1 MAYTI
6 NRTNGAVLATVADG
20 TIDNST
26 DITLIGKNYSG
37 YGEILN
43 ENFVKLMENFAS
55 SSSPASPLA
64 GQLWWD
70 LSNNSLKVYTGSGFK
85 IISGS
90 TASATQPSGA
100 TLGDLWF
107 DTVNSQLRVFNGT
120 SWTLIGPSFTAGTGV
135 SGAVITT
142 VLDNTG
148 ASHVVVQFF
157 VNEAIVAII
166 SKDSTFTP
174 QTSIPGFSTISP
186 GIQVSNAVAGAGFT
200 GTASNADLLDSL
212 NSTQFMRS
220 DANTSTTGTLRVQND
235 AGVFVGA
242 DSDLNINIS
251 GSDAVVYNSQS
262 NGNIFFRVN
271 RSTGGPTTVLTIEG
285 STGYLRTT
293 TPTPGD
299 NSTRIATTAYVDGIS
314 TVPGS
319 GFLKADGT
327 TDLAG
332 NLIPDVTLT
341 RSLGSTSRRY
351 AEVWA
356 TNFIG
361 RSLESL
367 YADLAERFE
376 ADGSYEPG
384 TVVELGG
391 EKEITAVADELS
403 DRVFGVISTN
413 PGFLLNGSA
422 GKDNTH
428 PAVALNG
435 RVPVKVIGKINR
447 GDRLVS
453 AGNGIARAAKAGE
466 ANSFN
471 VIGRSLENK
480 TTDGIS
486 TVNAVVKMQ

>member
-6 NRTNGAVLATVADG
+6 NKTNGGVLTTVADG

-26 DITLIGKNYSG
+26 DLTLIGKNYSG

-55 SSSPASPLA
+55 SSQPASPLA

-90 TASATQPSGA
+90 TASASQPANA

-107 DTVNSQLRVFNGT
+107 DTVNGQLRVYNGA

-135 SGAVITT
+135 SGAVIAT

-148 ASHVVVQFF
+148 ASHVIVQFF
-157 VNEAIVAII
+157 VNESIVAII

-174 QTSIPGFSTISP
+174 QNSITGFATINP
-186 GIQVSNAVAGAGFT
+186 GIQVSSAVVGAGFT
-200 GTASNADLLDSL
+200 GTATNANLLDDL
-212 NSTQFMRS
+212 NSTQFVRS
-220 DANTSTTGTLRVQND
+220 DANASMSGTLLVAND
-235 AGVFVGA
+235 SGITVGQ
-242 DSDLNINIS
+242 DSDLRLNVS
-251 GSDAVVYNSQS
+251 GSDVYINNNTSD
-262 NGNIFFRVN
+262 GNIFLRVN
-271 RSTGGPTTVLTIEG
+271 KPTGGVTTALTIDG
-285 STGYLRTT
+285 TTGFVFTT
-293 TPTPGD
+293 TPNPGD
-299 NSTRIATTAYVDGIS
+299 NTDRVATTAYVDGTS
-314 TVPGS
+314 QNPGS

-327 TDLAG
+327 TKMAG
-332 NLIPDVTLT
+332 NFEPDTTNT
-341 RSLGSTSRRY
+341 RSLGSTNLRFSD
-351 AEVWA
+351 VWA

-361 RSLESL
+361 KATTAQ

-376 ADGSYEPG
+376 TDVPYEPG

-391 EKEITAVADELS
+391 TKEITAVTDALS
-403 DRVFGVISTN
+403 EKVFGVISTQ
-413 PGFLLNGSA
+413 PGFLMNGWA
-422 GKDNTH
+422 GEDATH

-435 RVPVKVIGKINR
+435 RVPVKVTGKVNK
-447 GDRLVS
+447 GDRLVA
-453 AGNGIARAAKAGE
+453 AGKGLARAAAPGE

-471 VIGRSLENK
+471 VIGRSLESK
-480 TTDGIS
+480 TTSGKG
-486 TVNAVVKMQ
+486 TVTAIVKVQ

>member
-6 NRTNGAVLATVADG
+6 NKTNGAVLTTVADG

-26 DITLIGKNYSG
+26 DLTLIGKNYSG

-55 SSSPASPLA
+55 SSQPASPLA

-70 LSNNSLKVYTGSGFK
+70 LINNSLKVYTGSGFK

-107 DTVNSQLRVFNGT
+107 DTVNSQLRVYNGT

-148 ASHVVVQFF
+148 ASHVIVQFF
-157 VNEAIVAII
+157 VNEAIVAVI

-174 QTSIPGFSTISP
+174 QTAIPGFTTISP
-186 GIQVSNAVAGAGFT
+186 GIQVSSSVVGAGFT
-200 GTASNADLLDSL
+200 GTATNAALLNNLQS
-212 NSTQFMRS
+212 SQFMRR
-220 DANTSTTGTLRVQND
+220 DANTDTTGTLRVIND
-235 AGVFVGA
+235 TGFYVGA
-242 DSDLNINIS
+242 DGDMHVSVAGPDVSITNTQ
-251 GSDAVVYNSQS
+251 V
-262 NGNIFFRVN
+262 NGDITFRVT
-271 RSTGGPTTVLTIEG
+271 RTSDSPTALTIDG
-285 STGYLRTT
+285 ATGYVYAT
-293 TPTPGD
+293 TPLPGD
-299 NSTRIATTAYVDGIS
+299 NSTRIATTAYVDGLS
-314 TVPGS
+314 PGT

-327 TDLAG
+327 TPFAG
-332 NLIPDVTLT
+332 NMLPSSNNTWDI
-341 RSLGSTSRRY
+341 GSPTARFQDIY
-351 AEVWA
+351 A
-356 TNFIG
+356 TNFVG
-361 RSLESL
+361 RAVEAL

-376 ADGSYEPG
+376 ADSIYEPG

-391 EKEITAVADELS
+391 DKEITAVEDELS
-403 DRVFGVISTN
+403 DRVFGVISTS
-413 PGFLLNGSA
+413 PGFLLNGGA

-435 RVPVKVIGKINR
+435 RVPVKVIGKVSR

-453 AGNGIARAAKAGE
+453 AGNGLARAAKVGE
-466 ANSFN
+466 ATSFN
-471 VIGRSLENK
+471 VIGRALENK
-480 TTDGIS
+480 DTDSIS
-486 TVNAVVKMQ
+486 TINAVVKIQ